1 MTTQAKFFDS
11 NPCRFVQHVLWSLKM
26 IGSFSL
32 LCRPKL
38 PFCEGLWCEAG
49 LDMPVHRPGF
59 WTPMTENPS
68 CTFQVFRCNFAGKTS
83 VFLGV
88 GWGWGRTKKG
98 CAMENFSFPNP
109 LSVLG
114 SEFLNHARMMIG
126 KERFLP
132 CFWFHTLD
140 FMTYTIVDSSE
151 IPNNHLGW
159 RKKPCRWWDKL
170 PSSTGYFLAGI
181 SGWTIQLRM
190 GASMRN
196 TTNWRYPMT
205 SAMRSEYLGMSWLCQ
220 FGILCRRSWRN
231 CLQQLCPGPKIPG
244 FRVDRWRWRN
254 EVARLNGGFWGVISQ
269 INWTRWAFFDGKTS
283 LIFLSYRKAAGS
295 FCLCAGSGRP
305 IRKKKVSNEN
315 LHHQMF
321 FLSKN

>member
-1 MTTQAKFFDS
+1 MSCIYLYYVWHFCELDLFCRLLLPSYFVCWSCGKSFQVPMCWRLLHVQQLIAMPELSGRPLIDFEQVEAKQFFFWKEWMTTQAKFFDS
-11 NPCRFVQHVLWSLKM
+11 NPYRFVQHFLWSLKM

-88 GWGWGRTKKG
+88 GWGWGRTQKG
-98 CAMENFSFPNP
+98 CAMEKFSFPNP

-140 FMTYTIVDSSE
+140 FMTYILLLIVQKSQTTT
-151 IPNNHLGW
+151 
-159 RKKPCRWWDKL
+159 WD
-170 PSSTGYFLAGI
+170 
-181 SGWTIQLRM
+181 
-190 GASMRN
+190 GA
-196 TTNWRYPMT
+196 
-205 SAMRSEYLGMSWLCQ
+205 
-220 FGILCRRSWRN
+220 
-231 CLQQLCPGPKIPG
+231 
-244 FRVDRWRWRN
+244 
-254 EVARLNGGFWGVISQ
+254 
-269 INWTRWAFFDGKTS
+269 KT
-283 LIFLSYRKAAGS
+283 L
-295 FCLCAGSGRP
+295 
-305 IRKKKVSNEN
+305 
-315 LHHQMF
+315 
-321 FLSKN
+321 